1 MTRPEFKMTMGPVEW
16 AFVVALSLVWGGAF
30 FFGGVAV
37 KELPPFTIVFVRVFL
52 GALVLW
58 LVVVTLRIPI
68 PRDRSLIGIF
78 LCMSLL
84 NNVIPFCLIV
94 WGQTHIASGLAS
106 ILNATTPL
114 FTVLVAHGLTADE
127 KLTPSRIFGVLAGLA
142 GVAVMIGGAALE
154 TAGIAVLAQLAILGA
169 ALSYSFAGVFGRRF
183 KRLGVDPV
191 MTATG
196 QVTASSL
203 ILLPLMLVVE
213 QPWTLPA
220 PSLPVVGSLIGLGVL
235 STAFAYI
242 LFFRILSAAGATNL
256 SIVTFLIPVSAVV
269 LGIAFLGETLEP
281 NHMIGMALISI
292 GLACIDGRLLLVFR
306 RRVLE

>member
-1 MTRPEFKMTMGPVEW
+1 MINPDIKTTMGPVEW

-37 KELPPFTIVFVRVFL
+37 KELPPITIVFVRVFL

-58 LVVVTLRIPI
+58 LVVIALRIPI
-68 PRDRSLIGIF
+68 PRDKSLIGIF
-78 LCMSLL
+78 LFMSLL

-106 ILNATTPL
+106 ILNAMTPL

-127 KLTPSRIFGVLAGLA
+127 KLTPSRIIGVLAGLA
-142 GVAVMIGGAALE
+142 GVAVMIGGAALG
-154 TAGIAVLAQLAILGA
+154 TAGIAVVAQLAILGA

-183 KRLGVDPV
+183 KRLGVNPV

-203 ILLPLMLVVE
+203 MLLPLMLLVD
-213 QPWTLPA
+213 QPWTLPV

-256 SIVTFLIPVSAVV
+256 SIVTFLIPVSAIV

-281 NHMIGMALISI
+281 KHMIGMALIST
-292 GLACIDGRLLLVFR
+292 GLACIDGRLLRIFR
-306 RRVLE
+306 RRVPE

>member
-1 MTRPEFKMTMGPVEW
+1 MASPELKMTMGPVEW
-16 AFVVALSLVWGGAF
+16 VMVITLSLVWGGAF

-37 KELPPFTIVFVRVFL
+37 TELPPFTIVFSRVCL
-52 GALVLW
+52 GASVLW
-58 LVVVTLRIPI
+58 IVVAVFRIPI
-68 PRDRSLIGIF
+68 PKDRSLIAIF
-78 LCMSLL
+78 LGMSLI

-114 FTVLVAHGLTADE
+114 FTVLVAHGFTIDE
-127 KLTPSRIFGVLAGLA
+127 KLTPSRIFGVLAGLT

-154 TAGIAVLAQLAILGA
+154 TAGISVLAQLAILGA

-183 KRLGVDPV
+183 KKLGVDPV

-196 QVTASSL
+196 QVTASTL
-203 ILLPLMLVVE
+203 ILLPLMLIID
-213 QPWTLPA
+213 QPWTLPI
-220 PSLPVVGSLIGLGVL
+220 PSLSVIGALIGLGTL

-256 SIVTFLIPVSAVV
+256 SIVTFLIPVSAIV
-269 LGIAFLGETLEP
+269 LGILFRGEILELR
-281 NHMIGMALISI
+281 HMAGMALISA
-292 GLACIDGRLLLVFR
+292 GLACIDGRLLRVFR
-306 RRVLE
+306 RRVPV

>member
-1 MTRPEFKMTMGPVEW
+1 MISPDIKMTMGPVEW
-16 AFVVALSLVWGGAF
+16 AMVVALSLVWGGAF

-37 KELPPFTIVFVRVFL
+37 KELPPLTIVFARVFL

-58 LVVVTLRIPI
+58 LVVVTMRIPT
-68 PRDRSLIGIF
+68 PEDRSMIGVF
-78 LCMSLL
+78 LCMGLL

-94 WGQTHIASGLAS
+94 WGQAHIASGLAS

-114 FTVLVAHGLTADE
+114 FTVIVAHGLTEDE
-127 KLTPSRIFGVLAGLA
+127 KLTPSRIIGVLAGMA

-154 TAGIAVLAQLAILGA
+154 TVGIAVLAQLAILGA

-183 KRLGVDPV
+183 KRLGVNPV

-203 ILLPLMLVVE
+203 VLLPVMLLVD
-213 QPWTLPA
+213 QPWTLSA
-220 PSLPVVGSLIGLGVL
+220 PSLSVVGSLIGLGVL

-256 SIVTFLIPVSAVV
+256 SIVTFLIPVSAIV
-269 LGIAFLGETLEP
+269 LGIAFLGESLEP
-281 NHMIGMALISI
+281 EHLIGMALISA
-292 GLACIDGRLLLVFR
+292 GLACIDGRLLRVFR
-306 RRVLE
+306 RRVQE

>member
-1 MTRPEFKMTMGPVEW
+1 MSNSTIKSTMGPVEW
-16 AFVVALSLVWGGAF
+16 AMIIALSLVWGGAF
-30 FFGGVAV
+30 FFGGIAV
-37 KELPPFTIVFVRVFL
+37 QELPPFTIVFVRVCL
-52 GALVLW
+52 GALTLW
-58 LVVVTLRIPI
+58 GVVIAFRIPI
-68 PRDRSLIGIF
+68 PKNASLIPVF
-78 LCMSLL
+78 LGMSLL

-127 KLTPSRIFGVLAGLA
+127 KLTPARIAGVLIGIA

-154 TAGIAVLAQLAILGA
+154 TAGMPVLAQLAILGA

-191 MTATG
+191 LTATG
-196 QVTASSL
+196 QVTASTVV
-203 ILLPLMLVVE
+203 LLPLMLAVD
-213 QPWTLPA
+213 QPWLLPI
-220 PSLPVVGSLIGLGVL
+220 PSLPVIGSLIGLGVL

-256 SIVTFLIPVSAVV
+256 SIVTFLIPVSAVILGV
-269 LGIAFLGETLEP
+269 LFLNETLEP
-281 NHMIGMALISI
+281 RQVLGMALIGA
-292 GLACIDGRLLLVFR
+292 GLACIDGRILKAFR
-306 RRVLE
+306 QRAAA

>member
-1 MTRPEFKMTMGPVEW
+1 MNTSSIKAAMGPIEW
-16 AFVVALSLVWGGAF
+16 AMIIALSLVWGGAF

-37 KELPPFTIVFVRVFL
+37 QELPPFTIVFVRVFL
-52 GALVLW
+52 GALTLW
-58 LVVVTLRIPI
+58 GVVVVFKVPI
-68 PRDRSLIGIF
+68 PKKASLIFVF
-78 LCMSLL
+78 LGMSLL

-127 KLTPSRIFGVLAGLA
+127 KLTPTRIAGVLIGIA
-142 GVAVMIGGAALE
+142 GVVVMIGGAVLE
-154 TAGIAVLAQLAILGA
+154 TAGISVLAQLAVLGA

-183 KRLGVDPV
+183 KRLGIDPV

-196 QVTASSL
+196 QVTASSV
-203 ILLPLMLVVE
+203 ILLPMMLAVD
-213 QPWTLPA
+213 QPWLLPV
-220 PSLPVVGSLIGLGVL
+220 PSLPVIGSLIGLGVL

-256 SIVTFLIPVSAVV
+256 SIVTFLIPVSAVILGV
-269 LGIAFLGETLEP
+269 LFLNETLEP
-281 NHMIGMALISI
+281 RQIYGMALIGA
-292 GLACIDGRLLLVFR
+292 GLASIDGRLLRAFR
-306 RRVLE
+306 HRAAV